1 MLGIKTVTLTRNSS
15 LLAPDFTQLL
25 RLYLSSFPLSTMQLT
40 LLASLAVLCSAAF
53 AAPSERR
60 GDSLAEIIACAY
72 SISWW
77 KYKLIPIHRCGQ
89 RLERYYSRCP
99 QAWWCCDQSHCWYG
113 ILSSS
118 QFAANDCSDV
128 QDDLD
133 NLTVKVLTP
142 EKRDNVDL
150 VDVEAC
156 KYPLHNFSCL

>member
-99 QAWWCCDQSHCWYG
+99 QA
-113 ILSSS
+113 
-118 QFAANDCSDV
+118 
-128 QDDLD
+128 
-133 NLTVKVLTP
+133 
-142 EKRDNVDL
+142 
-150 VDVEAC
+150 
-156 KYPLHNFSCL
+156 